1 MSFSALAYNQCVS
14 YNNLQSGV
22 DQGYFDAKT
31 TIPATNQES
40 TKDAA
45 YTYVNVDPNYP
56 PFASKLDNQLVVK
69 GDLRDNVAAVGISN
83 FFFTGTVTDVQVNGV
98 SITGASFPLDIGSG
112 TLGYTDQIGTY
123 DITLYYADADMP
135 SNTAICFD
143 SDFNTICI
151 DGFTSLGP
159 GPYYVTF
166 PSQVI
171 NTINQISIDTG
182 DGYCTAPPPPPINL
196 GVAMTS
202 VAVSKN
208 TGQYMV
214 AVAGTKLVVNCNLT
228 YTVGSLNVSSNYGAT
243 WTRILIDNYWAKVA
257 VSGNGQYMLAV
268 SVGGFAYESST
279 YGATWS
285 YISAL
290 PTAIYTGCAISSDGQ
305 YQTIVG
311 QYSGVGFTYYV
322 YRSQDYGS
330 NWTASS
336 YTYTQF
342 SPNGGSPDYY
352 PENKNFSGC
361 AMTADGV
368 RQVIVTG
375 IDGVGSNPTDTDFH
389 AGYIWYSSNG
399 TSTPV
404 SFNDASISVEYQEQ
418 SYTDVTC
425 SPNGGKLFATMS
437 NNPTGGTPFKLYK
450 STDYGANWTMINASD
465 FWVGVS
471 ANDTSITYGVVCGST
486 YIKTINA
493 SNVVSNLTG
502 SGVKNWTCVDADNGG
517 TYILAGSS
525 DGLFLSTNGGTS
537 FTAL

>member
-1 MSFSALAYNQCVS
+1 MSFSALADNQCVS

-22 DQGYFDAKT
+22 SQGYFDAKT
-31 TIPATNQES
+31 TIPSTNQES

-56 PFASKLDNQLVVK
+56 PFAAKLDNQLVVK
-69 GDLRDNVAAVGISN
+69 ADLKDNVAPVGISN
-83 FFFTGTVTDVQVNGV
+83 FFFVGTITDVQVNGV

-112 TLGYTDQIGTY
+112 TLGYTDQLGTY

-135 SNTAICFD
+135 SNTATCFD
-143 SDFNTICI
+143 SDFNSICI

-171 NTINQISIDTG
+171 NTINQVSIDTG

-196 GVAMTS
+196 SVAMTS

-214 AVAGTKLVVNCNLT
+214 ATSGTKQVINFAYQST
-228 YTVGSLNVSSNYGAT
+228 NYG
-243 WTRILIDNYWAKVA
+243 
-257 VSGNGQYMLAV
+257 S
-268 SVGGFAYESST
+268 
-279 YGATWS
+279 TWS
-285 YISAL
+285 YISSL
-290 PTAIYTGCAISSDGQ
+290 PAAVYTGCAISGNGQ

-330 NWTASS
+330 TWTASS

-375 IDGVGSNPTDTDFH
+375 IDAVGSNPSSKDFH

-404 SFNDASISVEYQEQ
+404 YFNDASISVEYQEQ

-450 STDYGANWTMINASD
+450 STDYGANWTMINASN
-465 FWVGVS
+465 FWIGVS
-471 ANDTSITYGVVCGST
+471 ANDTSITYGVVCNSD

-493 SNVVSNLTG
+493 SNVVSSLTS
-502 SGVKNWTCVDADNGG
+502 SGLKNWTCVDADNAG

-525 DGLFLSTNGGTS
+525 DGLFLSTNSGTS